1 MSEGIRLFII
11 SRIYLQSSD
20 MLMYMLIV
28 YDFMSFEGL
37 NNSCKNQEVDNS
49 VWIDLIINHFMF
61 ERTRKMNKAEE
72 NIITV
77 NTWIFVTLCRY
88 TIKDFI
94 SVWNRWLNINYILV
108 SRIRYFYVWRIAC
121 KDSNFPVEMKI
132 FDKIILCNVIT
143 T

>member
-77 NTWIFVTLCRY
+77 NTWIFVKLSRY
-88 TIKDFI
+88 TFKDFH
-94 SVWNRWLNINYILV
+94 
-108 SRIRYFYVWRIAC
+108 
-121 KDSNFPVEMKI
+121 SNVK
-132 FDKIILCNVIT
+132 
-143 T
+143 